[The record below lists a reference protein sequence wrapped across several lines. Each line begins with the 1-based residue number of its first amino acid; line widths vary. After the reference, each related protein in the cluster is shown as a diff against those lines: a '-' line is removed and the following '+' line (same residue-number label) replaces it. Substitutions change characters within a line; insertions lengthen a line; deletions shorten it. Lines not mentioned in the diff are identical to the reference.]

1 MTISDN
7 MYTAESIDV
16 LEGLEGVRKRPS
28 VYVGDINKLALYQ
41 VVKEAVDNSID
52 EALIGKNDKIYI
64 ELIETDKETSIL
76 VADCGRGIPVEN
88 HPKTKISTLTTIL
101 TYIHAGGKF
110 SSKNVSIGT
119 HGIGISATNALS
131 SKFEVWT
138 CRARDFKVDQEDIQ
152 SWYYQKFCE
161 GKPTCNVIEGIIL
174 PIDWKCGTVVKF
186 TPDLKIFN
194 KNYSLPIK
202 KIKDWLYDIQFLC
215 PNLEFVLKVGDE
227 KIVYKSTIGLP
238 QLLSEVIDKKKLECI
253 GKRFEY
259 SDNELQIVLQWTDA
273 EEESIQ
279 SYVNCCRTVENGS
292 HFNGFRKAL
301 NESLLVF
308 NNEKYNK
315 EDLRIGLIGV
325 LNFKMK
331 EPTYST
337 QTKEKLGSEHAEIRV
352 REILLP
358 FFNKFFHQNKNLTDT
373 ILIKAIKLKQ
383 IRDKYKKEK
392 ASTRGINLVSKNAKN
407 VLPTVLAGAP
417 RCKPS
422 MRELFICEGKSAGGT
437 LKNARD
443 PSYQEILPLRG
454 KFTNAVRYPAS
465 KVLQNEDIRNIFV
478 AIGSN
483 QNIKNMRECD
493 PNKARVGKII
503 LIPDEDEDGKHI
515 SCLLLSLII
524 SYMKELISTE
534 MIYVVDAPLYV
545 TSHRDKKYFG
555 DTLEDIKKQ
564 LPLGAKVN
572 ITRMKG
578 WGECST
584 ADMKTIA
591 MNPSTRILYKVILT
605 DQCEDR
611 IEELMGKDSLYRK
624 KLLGI

>member
-1 MTISDN
+1 MMVNEDT
-7 MYTAESIDV
+7 YTAESIDV

-28 VYVGDINKLALYQ
+28 VYVGDINKSALYQ
-41 VVKEAVDNSID
+41 ITKEAVDNSID

-64 ELIETDKETSIL
+64 ELVETDSETSIL
-76 VADCGRGIPVEN
+76 VADCGRGIPVEK
-88 HPKTKISTLTTIL
+88 HHKTKISTLTTIL

-131 SKFEVWT
+131 SKFEIWT
-138 CRARDFKVDQEDIQ
+138 CRAKDFKVDQEDIQ

-161 GKPTCNVIEGIIL
+161 GKPTGKVTEGVDL
-174 PIDWKCGTVVKF
+174 PIAWKCGTIVKF
-186 TPDLKIFN
+186 TPDPKIFT

-215 PNLEFVLKVGDE
+215 PGLEFILKVGDE
-227 KIVYKSTIGLP
+227 KIVYKSTVGLP
-238 QLLSEVIDKKKLECI
+238 QLLSEVIDKKKAECI

-259 SDNELQIVLQWTDA
+259 SDDELQIALQWTDA
-273 EEESIQ
+273 GEESIQ
-279 SYVNCCRTVENGS
+279 SYVNCCRTIENGS

-337 QTKEKLGSEHAEIRV
+337 QTKEKLGSGYAEIRV

-358 FFNKFFHQNKNLTDT
+358 LFNKFFHQNKNLTDT
-373 ILIKAIKLKQ
+373 ILAKAIKLKQ
-383 IRDKYKKEK
+383 IRDKYKKER

-422 MRELFICEGKSAGGT
+422 VRELFICEGKSAGGT

-454 KFTNAVRYPAS
+454 KFTNAIRYPAS

-478 AIGSN
+478 AIGAN
-483 QNIKNMRECD
+483 QNTKNMRECNPD
-493 PNKARVGKII
+493 KARVGKIV
-503 LIPDEDEDGKHI
+503 LIPDADSDGNHI
-515 SCLLLSLII
+515 RCLSLTLII
-524 SYMKELISTE
+524 AYMKELIPAE

-545 TSHRDKKYFG
+545 TSYKDKKYFG
-555 DTLEDIKKQ
+555 DTLDDIKKQ
-564 LPLGAKVN
+564 LPSGAKVN

-578 WGECST
+578 WGEAS
-584 ADMKTIA
+584 AGDMKTIA
-591 MNPSTRILYKVILT
+591 MNPSTRILYKIVLT